1 MDRITPLS
9 AVELDDLWE
18 RALAAFHEASRK
30 LGTRSVSCEI
40 GAIPFDLIY
49 AGPTLSQAFRPALQG
64 IESGDGQS
72 PLAKIM
78 VFDCAES
85 GVSAPTI
92 GRPIQNLIRW
102 RGDCWQATD
111 AKRHVYFLYADYT
124 LQLFDRSAGI
134 CIVII
139 DSLKR
144 LPAWAF
150 AAPLRIPLAL
160 ILRKHGV
167 FFVHGAAV
175 GTADGAVLITGYGGS
190 GKSTTALSCYRAGL
204 PLLGDDYV
212 AIKMPSCSGQM
223 PSVHNIYSSLK
234 IVHHEIDA
242 EKFSQSSEGKALL
255 FPFGANPELLTRSAP
270 LCAVF
275 SAYRTGNSATHICPV
290 DPEEVARIAFASTA
304 LQIPGDDEDVANA
317 ISDCAR
323 SAGGAFQL
331 ALGVDRSGVAIAIAD
346 FLVSPLPT
354 PVPSPQ
360 PIWEMSGAL
369 KRISVI
375 IPVHNTA
382 HLIAEALNSIE
393 AQQYPDI
400 EVIVVDDGST
410 DALDSALA
418 SSGFPVR
425 LIRQIRRGP
434 AAARNAGIAAST
446 GEWLAFLDADDLWG
460 PGALMRLVR
469 DLTLHPRAGVVHGK
483 AISFLADE
491 DTGEY
496 VNAMHPRENFQF
508 FIGAGIYR
516 RNAFDLVGGFS
527 ESLTFCEDV
536 EWYARAFDLVQVVEI
551 PDLVLHVR
559 THAGNMTANTAA
571 ENFGRF
577 QAMKSLFEHRRKL
590 AATEASKSPTQI
602 EFLELK

>member
-1 MDRITPLS
+1 MDRIAPLS
-9 AVELDDLWE
+9 ADELDDLWE

-30 LGTRSVSCEI
+30 LGTHTVSCEV

-49 AGPTLSQAFRPALQG
+49 AGPTIGQAFRPALQG
-64 IESGDGQS
+64 IESANGQS

-124 LQLFDRSAGI
+124 LQLFDPSAGL
-134 CIVII
+134 CIVMI

-175 GTADGAVLITGYGGS
+175 GTADGAVLITGNGGS

-212 AIKMPSCSGQM
+212 AIKMPCRSGQM

-234 IVHHEIDA
+234 IVHREINA

-255 FPFGANPELLTRSAP
+255 FPFGAHPELLTRSAP

-275 SAYRTGNSATHICPV
+275 SAYRTDNSATHIDPV

-317 ISDCAR
+317 IAVCTR
-323 SAGGAFQL
+323 SASGAFQL
-331 ALGVDRSGVAIAIAD
+331 MLGVDRSGVALAIAD
-346 FLVSPLPT
+346 FLNT
-354 PVPSPQ
+354 PVPMPVPPPQ
-360 PIWEMSGAL
+360 PIWEKSGAL

-382 HLIAEALNSIE
+382 HLIAEALTSIA
-393 AQQYPDI
+393 AQHYPDM

-418 SSGFPVR
+418 TSGTPVH
-425 LIRQIRRGP
+425 LIRQTQRGP

-460 PGALMRLVR
+460 QGALMRLAR
-469 DLTLHPRAGVVHGK
+469 DLALHPRAGVVHGK
-483 AISFLADE
+483 AISFLAE
-491 DTGEY
+491 ENTGKY
-496 VNAMHPRENFQF
+496 VNAMHPRENFPF

-516 RNAFDLVGGFS
+516 RTAFEVVGGFS
-527 ESLTFCEDV
+527 ESLTFSEDV
-536 EWYARAFDLVQVVEI
+536 EWYARATDLVEVVQI

-559 THAGNMTANTAA
+559 THAGNMTGNTAA
-571 ENFGRF
+571 ENHGRF
-577 QAMKSLFEHRRKL
+577 QAMKSVFEHRRKL
-590 AATEASKSPTQI
+590 AALEASNNPSQI
-602 EFLELK
+602 ELIKLK